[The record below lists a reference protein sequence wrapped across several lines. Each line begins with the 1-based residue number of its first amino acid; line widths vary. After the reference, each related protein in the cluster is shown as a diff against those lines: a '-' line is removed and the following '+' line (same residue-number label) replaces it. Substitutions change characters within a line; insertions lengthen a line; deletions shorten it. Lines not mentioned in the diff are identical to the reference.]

1 MLSMLD
7 DIRNAR
13 EMLRGV
19 IHRTPLDYSSTFSRL
34 TGCNI
39 YLKMEC
45 FQKTGSFKVRGAY
58 TRLRMLGSEERRRG
72 VVTASAGNHAQG
84 VAYASRMLNIPCTVV
99 MPFNAS
105 PAKVSATRMYGA
117 EIVFHG
123 SIYDQAWERAM
134 EIAREQGRVFVHA
147 FDDAN
152 VIAGQGTIGLEIME
166 DIPDIDAIVVPV
178 GGGGLAAGIALAV
191 KGIRPDVKI
200 IGVQSKAFSAMK
212 ESLEQGRI
220 VEVSNGST
228 IADGIS
234 VRKPGELTLSILRRY
249 MDHIDTVDDDAIV
262 KAMFLLMERAKVVVE
277 PAGAVGLAYMLNT
290 PDANLRGKNIAVVL
304 SGGNVDMFLLG
315 QIVHKGLVGIGR
327 LIRISVQLVDR
338 PGEFKRVVDTIAA
351 SRVNIVDVIHDRLG
365 QDVRVGNAKVILS
378 LEAEDM
384 EHAER
389 LMRMLREQGIRYELL
404 T

>member
-1 MLSMLD
+1 MLNVLD
-7 DIRNAR
+7 ISKAR
-13 EMLRGV
+13 EMLKGIV
-19 IHRTPLDYSSTFSRL
+19 HRTPLDYSTTFSRL
-34 TGCNI
+34 AFCNV

-58 TRLRMLGSEERRRG
+58 TKMLMLSEEERSRG
-72 VVTASAGNHAQG
+72 VITASAGNHAQG

-105 PAKVSATRMYGA
+105 PAKVSATRAYGA
-117 EIVFHG
+117 DIVFHG
-123 SIYDQAWERAM
+123 SIYDQAWEKAM
-134 EIAREQGRVFVHA
+134 EIAREQGKTFVHA
-147 FDDAN
+147 FDDASI
-152 VIAGQGTIGLEIME
+152 IAGQGTIGLEIME
-166 DIPDIDAIVVPV
+166 DMPSIDAIIVPV

-191 KGIRPDVKI
+191 KSIKPDVKI

-234 VRKPGELTLSILRRY
+234 VRKPGELTLSILKRY
-249 MDHIDTVDDDAIV
+249 MDHIAVVDDDAIV

-277 PAGAVGLAYMLNT
+277 PAGAVGLAYLLNT
-290 PDANLRGKNIAVVL
+290 PDVDLKGKNVAVVL

-365 QDVRVGNAKVILS
+365 QDVKVGNAKVILS

-389 LMRMLREQGIRYELL
+389 LMKMLREQGIRYELL
-404 T
+404 S

>member
-7 DIRNAR
+7 ISKAR
-13 EMLRGV
+13 EMLKGV
-19 IHRTPLDYSSTFSRL
+19 IHRTPLDYSTTFSRL
-34 TGCNI
+34 AGCNV

-58 TRLRMLGSEERRRG
+58 TKIRMLSEEERSRG
-72 VVTASAGNHAQG
+72 VITASAGNHAQG
-84 VAYASRMLNIPCTVV
+84 VAYASRILKIPCTVV
-99 MPFNAS
+99 MPLNAS
-105 PAKVSATRMYGA
+105 PAKVSATRAYGA

-123 SIYDQAWERAM
+123 SIYDQAWEKAM
-134 EIAREQGRVFVHA
+134 EIAREQGKTFIHA
-147 FDDAN
+147 FDDAS

-166 DIPDIDAIVVPV
+166 DMPSIDVIIVPV

-191 KGIRPDVKI
+191 KSIKPDVRI
-200 IGVQSKAFSAMK
+200 VGVQSKAFSAMK
-212 ESLEQGRI
+212 ESLEQGRV

-234 VRKPGELTLSILRRY
+234 VRKPGELTLSILKRY
-249 MDHIDTVDDDAIV
+249 MDHIATVDDDAIV

-277 PAGAVGLAYMLNT
+277 PAGAVGLAYLLNA
-290 PDANLRGKNIAVVL
+290 PDVDLRGKNIAVVL

-365 QDVRVGNAKVILS
+365 QDVKVGNAKVILS

-389 LMRMLREQGIRYELL
+389 LMMMLKEQGIKYELL
-404 T
+404 S

>member
-7 DIRNAR
+7 ISKAK
-13 EMLRGV
+13 EMLKGV
-19 IHRTPLDYSSTFSRL
+19 IHRTPLDYSNTFSRL
-34 TGCNI
+34 SGCNV

-58 TRLRMLGSEERRRG
+58 TKLCTLSKEERRRG

-84 VAYASRMLNIPCTVV
+84 VAYASRMLNVPCTVV
-99 MPFNAS
+99 MPLNAS
-105 PAKVSATRMYGA
+105 PAKVSATRAYGA
-117 EIVFHG
+117 EITFHG
-123 SIYDQAWERAM
+123 SIYDQAWEKAM

-147 FDDAN
+147 FDDAD

-166 DIPDIDAIVVPV
+166 DMPDIDAIIVPV
-178 GGGGLAAGIALAV
+178 GGGGLAAGVALAV
-191 KGIRPDVKI
+191 KSIKQNVKI

-234 VRKPGELTLSILRRY
+234 VRKPGELTLAILREY
-249 MDHIDTVDDDAIV
+249 MDHIATVDDDAIL

-277 PAGAVGLAYMLNT
+277 PAGAVGLAYLLNT
-290 PDANLRGKNIAVVL
+290 PDTDLKGKNVAVVL

-327 LIRISVQLVDR
+327 LVRISVQLVDR

-365 QDVRVGNAKVILS
+365 QDVKVGNAKVILS

-384 EHAER
+384 EHAES
-389 LMRMLREQGIRYELL
+389 LMMMLKEQGIKYELL
-404 T
+404 S

>member
-1 MLSMLD
+1 MLD
-7 DIRNAR
+7 IERAR
-13 EMLRGV
+13 EMLKGV

-34 TGCNI
+34 SGCNV

-58 TRLRMLGSEERRRG
+58 TKLRMLSEEERRRG

-84 VAYASRMLNIPCTVV
+84 VAYASRILDVPCTVV
-99 MPFNAS
+99 MPLNAS
-105 PAKVSATRMYGA
+105 PAKVSATRAYGA
-117 EIVFHG
+117 EIVFYG
-123 SIYDQAWERAM
+123 GVYDQAWERAM

-147 FDDAN
+147 FDDSS
-152 VIAGQGTIGLEIME
+152 VIAGQGTIGLEIVE
-166 DIPDIDAIVVPV
+166 DMPDIDAIIVPV

-191 KGIRPDVKI
+191 KSIKQDVKI
-200 IGVQSKAFSAMK
+200 IGVQSRAFSAMK

-234 VRKPGELTLSILRRY
+234 VRKPGELTLAILKRY
-249 MDHIDTVDDDAIV
+249 MDHIATVDDDAIL

-277 PAGAVGLAYMLNT
+277 PAGAVGLAYLLNT
-290 PDANLRGKNIAVVL
+290 PDMDLKGKNVGVVL

-327 LIRISVQLVDR
+327 LVRISVQLVDR

-365 QDVRVGNAKVILS
+365 QDVKVGNAKVILS

-389 LMRMLREQGIRYELL
+389 LMTMLKEQGIKYELL
-404 T
+404 S